1 MAIDLQDFERRMLRE
16 GFGALLGARLDH
28 LEAGYCR
35 VRLPFR
41 PELSRGD
48 TLIHGGVIA
57 ALIDKAGTAA
67 AWSYPDIGENARG
80 ATVGLTVNY
89 LLGADSC
96 DLVANARV
104 VRRGGSITVVDVE
117 VLNPAGEL
125 VAKGPVTYKLTR

>member
-1 MAIDLQDFERRMLRE
+1 MLKT
-16 GFGALLGARLDH
+16 GFGALLGAHLDH
-28 LEAGYCR
+28 LEEGYCR
-35 VRLPFR
+35 VALPFR

-67 AWSYPDIGENARG
+67 AWSYTDIGDDARG

-89 LLGADSC
+89 LRGADSC
-96 DLVANARV
+96 DLMAHARV
-104 VRRGGSITVVDVE
+104 VRRGGSITVIDVE
-117 VLNPAGEL
+117 VMNPADDL